1 LDIPDVEVVLNYTF
15 PLTIEDYVHRI
26 GRTGRA
32 GKSGI
37 SYTFFQPGD
46 KSHAGELQ
54 QVMKQAGQ
62 IIPDSLMKF
71 GSTIKKKEHKLYG
84 NFGPKG
90 DMPMKKAVKITFD
103 SDGE

>member
-1 LDIPDVEVVLNYTF
+1 MINFTF

-32 GKSGI
+32 GQTGV
-37 SYTFFQPGD
+37 SYTFFQQGD

-62 IIPDSLMKF
+62 SVPEDLMKF
-71 GSTIKKKEHKLYG
+71 GSTIKKKEHKVSLLLL
-84 NFGPKG
+84 
-90 DMPMKKAVKITFD
+90 
-103 SDGE
+103 